1 MIAISILTQLYPFV
15 KHNFALFCFL
25 ANANKKQ
32 MLNIA
37 IMQKSF

>member
-1 MIAISILTQLYPFV
+1 MTVISILTQLYRFV

-25 ANANKKQ
+25 ANTNKKQ
-32 MLNIA
+32 VLNIA